1 LGFRFGIFSGPQPP
15 RPVQRDKVA
24 EQFVVAQWPDQPISS
39 ECYIMLWSWILGAL
53 LASSL
58 DGTPPTPTVSVS
70 VDSSRHELTVTS
82 GPFDLPN
89 MPPMEDHAMMDLG
102 MSHDTKIQRF
112 EWPVEGWFR
121 GFRVELV
128 DAQGNAV
135 PPHVMHHMIMVNYSR
150 RQLLYSAAERLM
162 GTGTETEEVSVP
174 KTIGVPMKPKMKLGM
189 YVAWHNDTGKDL
201 EGVYLKLIMLWTPKN
216 QNPPPVNALPIY
228 MDVNLTVG
236 GQNTFDVPPGKSTKA
251 YEFTLPVG
259 GRLLGVGGHMHD
271 YGSRVWLE
279 DVESGKVLTQ
289 VTAQRDAEGKLV
301 KVSRKLFGVSGDGLR
316 LKAKRRYRVVS
327 EYENPTGELR
337 VKGAMASMVGLFV
350 PDDMKH
356 WPAIDTRDPVFR
368 RDLASLELRGADGGA
383 MPAAHH
389 RRRSES
395 DEARAEVAD
404 TSGKAGDQ
412 GHSHTGHESH
422 E

>member
-1 LGFRFGIFSGPQPP
+1 
-15 RPVQRDKVA
+15 
-24 EQFVVAQWPDQPISS
+24 
-39 ECYIMLWSWILGAL
+39 MLWSWILAVSLG
-53 LASSL
+53 SGL

-70 VDSSRHELTVTS
+70 VDSSRHELTITS

-102 MSHDTKIQRF
+102 MSHDTRIQRF
-112 EWPVEGWFR
+112 EWPVDGWFR
-121 GFRVELV
+121 GFRVALV
-128 DAQGNAV
+128 DEHGNAV
-135 PPHVMHHMIMVNYSR
+135 PPHVMHHMVMVNFSR

-174 KTIGVPMKPKMKLGM
+174 KTIGVPMKPGMKLGM

-201 EGVYLKLIMLWTPKN
+201 EGVHLKLTMLWTPKN

-289 VTAQRDAEGKLV
+289 VVAQRDADGKLV
-301 KVSRKLFGVSGDGLR
+301 KVSRKLFGISGDGLR
-316 LKAKRRYRVVS
+316 LKAKRRYRVVG
-327 EYENPTGELR
+327 EYDNPTGKMR
-337 VKGAMASMVGLFV
+337 VRGAMASMVGLFV
-350 PDDMKH
+350 PDEMRR
-356 WPAIDTRDPVFR
+356 WPAIDPRDPAYQ
-368 RDLASLELRGADGGA
+368 RDLASLELRGDGSGSMPVTHHGPGA
-383 MPAAHH
+383 EAH
-389 RRRSES
+389 
-395 DEARAEVAD
+395 EAHGQAQDTPGEAGAEPNP
-404 TSGKAGDQ
+404 
-412 GHSHTGHESH
+412 HSGHESH
-422 E
+422 